1 MERKYR
7 EGLNLELERLRK
19 AVPTLPQSDEGGVM
33 GQPKPSKAM
42 VLSSAIE
49 YIRKIEKERDDL
61 REENDRL
68 KTGQAEPKAWRAG
81 EESLEEFLMDP

>member
-1 MERKYR
+1 
-7 EGLNLELERLRK
+7 
-19 AVPTLPQSDEGGVM
+19 M

-49 YIRKIEKERDDL
+49 YIRRIEKERDTL

-68 KTGQAEPKAWRAG
+68 KTVQVGRGEPKAWRTG
-81 EESLEEFLMDP
+81 EDSLGEFLMDP